1 LMPMVRNRV
10 TNLHSTHLGDAV
22 INYAQGLLRVVIDFR
37 CFPFAG
43 TDVSVSLL
51 GHFVGTLRITRR
63 SCIFLQFSWLCN
75 LKTLTLFG
83 VRRRRQ

>member
-1 LMPMVRNRV
+1 MILTTLLRLMTRLRNCI
-10 TNLHSTHLGDAV
+10 TCLDSTHLRDAV

-51 GHFVGTLRITRR
+51 R
-63 SCIFLQFSWLCN
+63 
-75 LKTLTLFG
+75 
-83 VRRRRQ
+83 